1 MFTGNYPCLL
11 NYQKTRI
18 QFPFSLNYLHNSW
31 IYPCPLSYS
40 VIPIHSPPYQ
50 TISMF
55 TWISPCPLSYLV
67 IPIHS
72 PPYLTI
78 SNIHVYLDL
87 TPSPELSMDS
97 YTLSSSPTYIYPI
110 LPGSTGLSP
119 ELSIDSYR
127 LSTLPTL
134 STPVSW
140 AVYRLRYTLA
150 PSTYI
155 HVNLEMPLYPE
166 LSTNSDTLLLL
177 SNLYPLSIFT
187 WIYPCP
193 LSYP

>member
-40 VIPIHSPPYQ
+40 
-50 TISMF
+50 
-55 TWISPCPLSYLV
+55 V

-177 SNLYPLSIFT
+177 SNLYPLSMLT